1 MLRFFIV
8 TCLLL
13 TVSGVS
19 AFPKRVAD
27 RFIIAQFSV
36 SFEEKA
42 LDEVTGYS
50 FALISP
56 LNIEKTLYKLG
67 YDSRYTDEA
76 AVSAI
81 LRKQPAFMSYEVDGP
96 IALRK
101 TTPNDT
107 LFSKQ
112 WHHNLIRSTEAWDL
126 TRSGINRRGDTIVI
140 AVIDDGLHINHPDF
154 KGNIWI
160 NYADT
165 IGNGIDDDNNG
176 YIDDHYG
183 WNFMSRNN
191 DISDSLY
198 YKAKHGTPVA
208 AIIGA
213 RGNDTTGVTGIMWNV
228 KLMIVNIADSSLV
241 LLTYQS
247 DAIRAYSY
255 VLQQRKLYN
264 STGGKKGAFVV
275 ASNSSWGADG
285 RKPHQTPLWC
295 AMYDSLGKYG
305 ILNVS
310 AVTNSNVAIEVVG
323 DIPSLCPSEHLITV
337 ASSTASDNPSS
348 CGYSTVSVDL
358 SAPGA
363 SIYTARA
370 YTLQNINSK
379 NLHNDSHSGTSFAS
393 PMVAAAIGILHSYA
407 CERVL
412 DTIKAN
418 PAKGN
423 LLMRKFILEGVDVK
437 QSMGGKSVTSG
448 RLNIKRSMQVME
460 AYCAGE
466 VNVNEVSD
474 VPEISL
480 FPNPGNGTVQLLSD
494 KPVTA
499 VECYDIT
506 GKLLQSEFNGEEI
519 VLGDIAEGIYFI
531 KVFVEGQSYTFR
543 YMKGASF

>member
-1 MLRFFIV
+1 MLRFF
-8 TCLLL
+8 TFTLLFL
-13 TVSGVS
+13 SFS
-19 AFPKRVAD
+19 ILAAFPGKVAD
-27 RFIIAQFSV
+27 RFVIAQFST
-36 SFEEKA
+36 SFEKKVLE
-42 LDEVTGYS
+42 EVTGYA
-50 FALISP
+50 FALVEP
-56 LNIEKTLYKLG
+56 LNTGKTLYRLG
-67 YDSRYTDEA
+67 YDSNTMNEA
-76 AVSAI
+76 SVSAI
-81 LRKQPAFMSYEVDGP
+81 LRKLPDFMSYERDEP
-96 IALRK
+96 IELRK
-101 TTPNDT
+101 TMPNDT
-107 LFSKQ
+107 LFGKQ

-126 TRSGINRRGDTIVI
+126 TRSGVNRRGDTIVI
-140 AVIDDGLHINHPDF
+140 AVIDDGLHVNHPDF
-154 KGNIWI
+154 RGNIWI
-160 NYADT
+160 NYADSA
-165 IGNGIDDDNNG
+165 GNGIDDDSNG

-183 WNFMSRNN
+183 WNFMSQNN

-228 KLMIVNIADSSLV
+228 KLMIVNVADSSPVILI
-241 LLTYQS
+241 YQS

-264 STGGKKGAFVV
+264 STGGRKGAFVV
-275 ASNSSWGADG
+275 ATNSSWGADNK
-285 RKPHQTPLWC
+285 KPHQTPLWC

-310 AVTNSNVAIEVVG
+310 AVTNSNQAVDVAG
-323 DIPSLCPSEHLITV
+323 DIPTLCPSEHLVTV
-337 ASSTASDNPSS
+337 ASTTASDGHFD

-363 SIYTARA
+363 GIYTARA
-370 YTLQNINSK
+370 YTKQNISAK
-379 NLHNDSHSGTSFAS
+379 SLYNDSHSGTSFAS

-412 DTIKAN
+412 DTIKMN

-437 QSMGGKSVTSG
+437 QSLAGKTVTSG

-466 VNVNEVSD
+466 VNVATVSK
-474 VPEISL
+474 EIGVYL
-480 FPNPGNGTVQLLSD
+480 FPNPGNGNIQVLSD
-494 KPVTA
+494 MPVTS

-506 GKLLQSEFNGEEI
+506 GKQVSCRFTGNEI
-519 VLGDIAEGIYFI
+519 LLGDISGGIYFV
-531 KVFVEGQSYTFR
+531 KVYMDGMQHTFKYVR
-543 YMKGASF
+543 SASE